1 MYLYYTLVYV
11 YTEDVIAFGDG
22 ENDLEMLRLVTYGVA
37 MDNGRDELKR
47 VAYHVGLSND
57 KYGVA
62 VILESML
69 K

>member
-1 MYLYYTLVYV
+1 MCLRRIYLLYYY
-11 YTEDVIAFGDG
+11 
-22 ENDLEMLRLVTYGVA
+22 MLLLINLCMSLLVTYGVA

-47 VAYHVGLSND
+47 VAYHIGLSND